1 MRLLGSCSQ
10 LLLAVLAL
18 HIRSTN
24 SEELQPTE
32 SRNDLSR
39 GKTSSE
45 AKKVPTDAEDFS
57 KNGRESEQTVSPVF
71 VKNLNQAL
79 VKFLRDVSAIVKELP
94 QDAEQIQK
102 SDIEKIIANSL
113 IAAVPVNVMN
123 AVNYLRISLTS

>member
-45 AKKVPTDAEDFS
+45 AKKDAEDFS